1 MKNLIVICLALALFA
16 AAGCGNKPEKQETPA
31 TTETGAATRVS
42 LVDPVDKSRIENFEE
57 AKYSI
62 VYEGVEYKFNSR
74 DNYEAFKKDPAKYMS
89 R

>member
-31 TTETGAATRVS
+31 TEQAGAVSKVS
-42 LVDPVDKSRIENFEE
+42 LVDPVDGSRIENFEE
-57 AKYSI
+57 AEYSY
-62 VYEGVEYKFNSR
+62 VYEGVEYKFNSK
-74 DNYEAFKKDPAKYMS
+74 DNYEAFKKEPSKYVT